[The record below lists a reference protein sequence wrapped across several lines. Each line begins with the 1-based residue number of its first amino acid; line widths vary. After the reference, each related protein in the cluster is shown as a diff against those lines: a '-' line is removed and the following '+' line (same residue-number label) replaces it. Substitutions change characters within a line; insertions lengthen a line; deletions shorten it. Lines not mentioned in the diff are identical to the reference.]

1 MSKGKVNHYKPVPKH
16 VHIFKCSSEMLFG
29 FVIKNFHN
37 TCKIVGIDLLISFVF
52 RKMVKTLRQ
61 GFERGGATSLL
72 KYKNCL
78 CTIFDCDIKVSFV
91 ERKPNLLGL

>member
-37 TCKIVGIDLLISFVF
+37 TCKIVGIDLLISFICLQ
-52 RKMVKTLRQ
+52 KN
-61 GFERGGATSLL
+61 GENL
-72 KYKNCL
+72 KAR
-78 CTIFDCDIKVSFV
+78 F
-91 ERKPNLLGL
+91 